1 MFDIFDWLI
10 SSHSQILIS
19 LGSCAFSCILASSH
33 PHILV
38 CVYLLVSSHPY
49 ILVSSGSYPLSCI
62 LIGAGS
68 CALACIL
75 ASSHPHMLR
84 LIIVSL
90 YIRMLISSDSCVFAC
105 ILASSYPQIYV
116 CLLVSSHPHIHR
128 FMCAS
133 MLISSGQCVLDTNNC
148 ILAFSSSLVLGNCV
162 SQVPV
167 KESIF

>member
-1 MFDIFDWLI
+1 MHFLV
-10 SSHSQILIS
+10 
-19 LGSCAFSCILASSH
+19 SSH
-33 PHILV
+33 PHILISFFV
-38 CVYLLVSSHPY
+38 CTCLYPR

-62 LIGAGS
+62 LIGSGS
-68 CALACIL
+68 CALACFL

-84 LIIVSL
+84 FIIVSL
-90 YIRMLISSDSCVFAC
+90 YIRILISSDSWVFAC

-116 CLLVSSHPHIHR
+116 CLLVSSHPHILR

-167 KESIF
+167 KESIS

>member
-1 MFDIFDWLI
+1 MRLLVSSHPHFLMFVCTCLYPRILTSSYLQVVWSLEITYMFDIFDWLI

-62 LIGAGS
+62 LIGSGS

-84 LIIVSL
+84 L
-90 YIRMLISSDSCVFAC
+90 
-105 ILASSYPQIYV
+105 
-116 CLLVSSHPHIHR
+116 
-128 FMCAS
+128 MCAS